1 MKLALTV
8 VVSYSKTIEVSKKY
22 LTQNRL
28 YQFTETTISA
38 MTSSHQI
45 PAVLNNSNM
54 FNQSQA
60 DYLLQTVAEST
71 LNLLIV
77 EDMTEDIE
85 LMVLSL
91 ESGGVNF
98 TYDTAQTATACRELL
113 ENSKYDA
120 VLSDYRLPGFNG
132 LEVLRLMQ
140 EFKQEIP
147 FILVTGSLGEEAA
160 VECIKAGMTDYVL
173 KGRLFRL
180 PTVLERSLQEFKMR
194 RQQQEAIAKIERQAK
209 REAIV
214 NRIVQ
219 AMRETLVLDEVLQTT
234 ADQLHEALE
243 INGCT
248 ILQPDA
254 GNNIS
259 VRYISKAAVA
269 RERLL
274 GVNCEIAQHY
284 RCGLARGETVAI
296 ADLSTLQPS
305 LQASA
310 ELFGFQAIAIAPLL
324 YQKSFLGGI
333 CLYQCDRARAWS
345 AEELSLLAV
354 IADRCAI
361 AIHQA
366 ELYQQA
372 QTELAERKRAEARV
386 RGIQQQ
392 LAAIAANIPGSVYRV
407 VLHPDDTTSMPYMS
421 PGAREVT
428 GLDPA
433 AAMARPELLTEI
445 IHPEDKSLFD
455 SSVLESKTSL
465 QSCDRQYRIVLSS
478 GEVKW
483 VQDIARFSRTANGDI
498 IIDGVA
504 LDISDRKLA
513 EEALRQSEQR
523 FRSLI
528 ENATDI
534 TVILDAQ
541 GIFRYISPSVKRIL
555 GYEPEGA
562 IGKSALEAVHPD
574 DCAAIAQALNKAIEN
589 PGASQPPIEYRVCHR
604 NGQECFLEAVA
615 TNLLEDP
622 AVKGIIIN
630 CHDITG
636 RKQAE
641 EQLLHDAFHDTLTK
655 LPNRA
660 LFADRLEH
668 ALRLAKRRKDY
679 FFAVLFLDLDRFK
692 VVNESL
698 GHAIGDQLLVAI
710 ARRLEACLRVGDT
723 VARLG
728 GDEFAILLED
738 IDGINEATNIASRL
752 HQKINSP
759 IVLDG
764 HEIFITAST
773 GITLSSAEYREPI
786 DLLRDADTAMYRA
799 KELGRARHEVFNSS
813 MHAHAL
819 RLLQLES
826 DLRRAIESIG
836 GREREETLAS
846 GKSPLPP
853 LSPDPQFIIHYQPI
867 VSIASGKIAGFEA
880 LVRWQHPEG
889 GLVSP
894 GEFIPVAEETGS
906 IVPIGRWVLRT
917 ACHQIRS
924 WQQQFPNIRPLSV
937 SVNLSVKQFSQP
949 DLIEYIDLVLEETG
963 LDGSSLK
970 LEITESVLI
979 ENPESVTAMLGE
991 LRARNIHLCIDDFG
1005 TGYSSL
1011 SYLHRFPTNTLKIDR
1026 SFVSR
1031 MGVEGDLEKGNIDPT
1046 EIVRSIVA
1054 LSHNLGMDV
1063 VAEGVEEAAQ
1073 LSILKGLDCEYAQG
1087 YFFSKPLDSQTAA
1100 ALISQQVENSST

>member
-1 MKLALTV
+1 
-8 VVSYSKTIEVSKKY
+8 
-22 LTQNRL
+22 
-28 YQFTETTISA
+28 
-38 MTSSHQI
+38 MTSFPQL

-54 FNQSQA
+54 FNQSQT
-60 DYLLQTVAEST
+60 DYLLQAVAEST
-71 LNLLIV
+71 LKLLIV
-77 EDMTEDIE
+77 EDMSEDIE

-98 TYDTAQTATACRELL
+98 TYDTAQTAAECKKLL
-113 ENSKYDA
+113 ENCQYDA

-132 LEVLRLMQ
+132 LEVLLLMQ
-140 EFKQEIP
+140 ELQQEIP

-194 RQQQEAIAKIERQAK
+194 RQQQEAIAQIQRQAT

-234 ADQLHEALE
+234 ADRLHEALE
-243 INGCT
+243 INGCA
-248 ILQPDA
+248 ILQPDPQ
-254 GNNIS
+254 GPIG
-259 VRYISKAAVA
+259 VRYISKAATA
-269 RERLL
+269 REQLL
-274 GVNCEIAQHY
+274 GVNCQFAQHY
-284 RCGLARGETVAI
+284 RSRLAGGETI
-296 ADLSTLQPS
+296 AVGDFSTLCPS

-310 ELFGFQAIAIAPLL
+310 EFFGFQAIAIVPLL
-324 YQKSFLGGI
+324 YQQSFLGAI

-345 AEELSLLAV
+345 AEELSLLTA

-372 QTELAERKRAEARV
+372 QTELAERKRAEATV

-428 GLDPA
+428 GLDPT
-433 AAMARPELLTEI
+433 AAMARPELLTDI

-455 SSVLESKTSL
+455 SSVAESKTSL

-504 LDISDRKLA
+504 LDITDRKLA
-513 EEALRQSEQR
+513 EEALRKSEQR

-534 TVILDAQ
+534 TVILDAK

-562 IGKSALEAVHPD
+562 MGRSALAVVHPD
-574 DCAAIAQALNKAIEN
+574 DRAAISIALSKAIEN
-589 PGASQPPIEYRVCHR
+589 PGVSQPPVEYRVRHR
-604 NGQECFLEAVA
+604 NGRSCFLEAVA
-615 TNLLEDP
+615 TNLLDDP

-641 EQLLHDAFHDTLTK
+641 EQLLHDAFHDALTK

-679 FFAVLFLDLDRFK
+679 FFAVLLLDLDRFK
-692 VVNESL
+692 VINESL
-698 GHAIGDQLLVAI
+698 GHAIGDQMLVAI

-738 IDGINEATNIASRL
+738 IDGINEATNIANRL

-773 GITLSSAEYREPI
+773 GIALSSAEYLEPTN
-786 DLLRDADTAMYRA
+786 LLRDADTAMYRA
-799 KELGRARHEVFNSS
+799 KELGRSRHEVFNSS

-819 RLLQLES
+819 RQLQLES

-836 GREREETLAS
+836 GREREDTLKSA

-867 VSIASGKIAGFEA
+867 VSIVNGKIAGFEA
-880 LVRWQHPEG
+880 LVRWRHPEG

-894 GEFIPVAEETGS
+894 GEFIPVAEETGL
-906 IVPIGRWVLRT
+906 IVPIGRWVLRE

-924 WQQQFPNIRPLSV
+924 WQQQFPNSQPLSV

-949 DLIEYIDLVLEETG
+949 DLIEYIDLVLEETN

-1031 MGVEGDLEKGNIDPT
+1031 MGVESDLGKGSIDPT

-1054 LSHNLGMDV
+1054 LSHTLGMDV
-1063 VAEGVEEAAQ
+1063 VAEGVEEASQ
-1073 LSILKGLDCEYAQG
+1073 LAILRGLDCEYAQG
-1087 YFFSKPLDSQTAA
+1087 FFFSRPVDSQTAT
-1100 ALISQQVENSST
+1100 ALIYQQAENHSI

>member
-1 MKLALTV
+1 
-8 VVSYSKTIEVSKKY
+8 
-22 LTQNRL
+22 
-28 YQFTETTISA
+28 
-38 MTSSHQI
+38 
-45 PAVLNNSNM
+45 M
-54 FNQSQA
+54 FNQSQT
-60 DYLLQTVAEST
+60 DYLLQAVAEST
-71 LNLLIV
+71 LKLLIV
-77 EDMTEDIE
+77 EDMSEDIE
-85 LMVLSL
+85 LMALSL

-98 TYDTAQTATACRELL
+98 TYDKAQTAAECKKLL
-113 ENSKYDA
+113 ENCKYDA

-132 LEVLRLMQ
+132 LEVLLLMQ
-140 EFKQEIP
+140 ELQQEIP

-180 PTVLERSLQEFKMR
+180 PTVLERSLLEFKMR
-194 RQQQEAIAKIERQAK
+194 RQQQEAIAQIERQAK

-214 NRIVQ
+214 NHIVQ

-243 INGCT
+243 ISGCA
-248 ILQPDA
+248 ILQPDPQ
-254 GNNIS
+254 GPIG
-259 VRYISKAAVA
+259 VRYISKATTG
-269 RERLL
+269 REQLL
-274 GVNCEIAQHY
+274 GVNCQFAQHY
-284 RCGLARGETVAI
+284 RSSLEGGETI
-296 ADLSTLQPS
+296 AVGNFSTLCPS
-305 LQASA
+305 LQAAA
-310 ELFGFQAIAIAPLL
+310 EFFGFQAVAIAPLL
-324 YQKSFLGGI
+324 YQQSFLGGI

-345 AEELSLLAV
+345 AEELSLLQA
-354 IADRCAI
+354 IADQCAI

-372 QTELAERKRAEARV
+372 QTELAERKRAEATV

-407 VLHPDDTTSMPYMS
+407 VLHPDDTTSMPYIS

-428 GLDPA
+428 GIDPA

-455 SSVLESKTSL
+455 TSVLESTTSL
-465 QSCDRQYRIVLSS
+465 QACDRQYRIVLSS

-483 VQDIARFSRTANGDI
+483 VQDIARFSRTASGDI

-534 TVILDAQ
+534 TVILDAA

-555 GYEPEGA
+555 GYAPERA
-562 IGKSALEAVHPD
+562 IGRSALEAVHPD
-574 DCAAIAQALNKAIEN
+574 DCAAIAQALNKTIEN
-589 PGASQPPIEYRVCHR
+589 PGVSQPPIEYRVCHR

-615 TNLLEDP
+615 TNLLDDP

-668 ALRLAKRRKDY
+668 ALRLTKRRKDY
-679 FFAVLFLDLDRFK
+679 FFAVLLLDLDRFK
-692 VVNESL
+692 VINESL

-773 GITLSSAEYREPI
+773 GIALSSSEYLEPTN
-786 DLLRDADTAMYRA
+786 LLRDADTAMYRA

-819 RLLQLES
+819 RQLQLEN

-836 GREREETLAS
+836 GREIEETPKS
-846 GKSPLPP
+846 PNSPKSPLPP

-867 VSIASGKIAGFEA
+867 VSIANGKIAGFEA
-880 LVRWQHPEG
+880 LVRWRHPEG

-894 GEFIPVAEETGS
+894 GEFIPVAEETGL
-906 IVPIGRWVLRT
+906 IVPIGRWVLRE
-917 ACHQIRS
+917 ACHQIQA
-924 WQQQFPNIRPLSV
+924 WQQLFPNNRLSV

-949 DLIEYIDLVLEETG
+949 DLIEYIDLVLAETN

-1031 MGVEGDLEKGNIDPT
+1031 MGVECDIGKGSIDPT

-1063 VAEGVEEAAQ
+1063 VAEGVEEATQ
-1073 LSILKGLDCEYAQG
+1073 LAILKGLDCEYAQG
-1087 YFFSKPLDSQTAA
+1087 FFFSKPVDSQAA
-1100 ALISQQVENSST
+1100 AVLISQQAENHQ